1 MGRYGNRGDEQVR
14 QSPFFKNPREKYM
27 IGLYVLKATQVFF
40 FNLKGPHHK
49 ICNIEC
55 IFTEAGLSAEHSD

>member
-1 MGRYGNRGDEQVR
+1 
-14 QSPFFKNPREKYM
+14 M

>member
-1 MGRYGNRGDEQVR
+1 
-14 QSPFFKNPREKYM
+14 M
-27 IGLYVLKATQVFF
+27 IGSYVLKTTQVFF
-40 FNLKGPHHK
+40 FNLKGQLQK

>member
-1 MGRYGNRGDEQVR
+1 
-14 QSPFFKNPREKYM
+14 M
-27 IGLYVLKATQVFF
+27 IRLHVLKTTQIF
-40 FNLKGPHHK
+40 FNLKGQLNK